1 MSHETPEMH
10 EEHAKHDKHGK
21 KMAVGSIFALGIV
34 GSLLLG
40 ALIVGGIGYAGA
52 KNGPESDFAI
62 ASAKFFR
69 MPVAT
74 VNGEKILY
82 ADYKDDIDTL
92 THFYGTV
99 GGEQPAPSPEQ
110 LSSQVLSRQMANALV
125 GDIADDLSVSLK
137 EEQVEEAKKSLF
149 AQFPSEEDARKDL
162 LEKYGWTIEKY
173 VEKVV
178 RPILLEQ
185 AVVDAFQ
192 VTDKEA
198 YKKYETGEEVKG
210 SHILLQAEDEKSR
223 KDIKKLAEDILA
235 KVKKGDSFED
245 LAKQYGSDGTKEQGG
260 DLGWFQRGVMVKP
273 FEDAMFAL
281 KDGEIGS
288 LVETEFGYH
297 IIKRT
302 GTRKAKD
309 FNTFMGDK
317 IKEADIKTYMN
328 LPNPLAEMS
337 GEQEP
342 TTAIEVAPEG
352 DVEGIENKAEQEEV
366 K

>member
-1 MSHETPEMH
+1 MAHETPEMH
-10 EEHAKHDKHGK
+10 EKHTKHDEHGK
-21 KMAVGSIFALGIV
+21 KISIGSLLALGIV

-40 ALIVGGIGYAGA
+40 AIIVGGIGYAGA
-52 KNGPESDFAI
+52 KNGPDSAFAI

-69 MPVAT
+69 MPVAS

-82 ADYKDDIDTL
+82 ADYKEDIDTL
-92 THFYGTV
+92 TRFYGTV
-99 GGEQPAPSPEQ
+99 AGEQPAPSPEQ
-110 LSSQVLSRQMANALV
+110 LSSQVLSRQMANAIV
-125 GDIADDLSVSLK
+125 DEIADDLSVTVK
-137 EEQVEEAKKSLF
+137 EEQVEEAKKAMF

-185 AVVDAFQ
+185 AVAEAFQ
-192 VTDKEA
+192 ATDKEE

-210 SHILLQAEDEKSR
+210 SHILLQVEDEKSR
-223 KDIKKLAEDILA
+223 NDVKKLAEDILA

-309 FNTFMGDK
+309 FNAFMGEK
-317 IKEADIKTYMN
+317 IKDADIKMYMN
-328 LPNPLAEMS
+328 LPNPLEEIFTE
-337 GEQEP
+337 EQP
-342 TTAIEVAPEG
+342 TVDLEAAPEA
-352 DVEGIENKAEQEEV
+352 EGEGQAGAEQEL